1 MLSRED
7 AGRVAKLYWEF
18 TLPIR
23 KFMIDP
29 SEEGKLVR
37 CHIYPSNFSFYSC
50 KHVWV
55 TFAVAAE
62 KCQ

>member
-1 MLSRED
+1 
-7 AGRVAKLYWEF
+7 
-18 TLPIR
+18 
-23 KFMIDP
+23 MIDP